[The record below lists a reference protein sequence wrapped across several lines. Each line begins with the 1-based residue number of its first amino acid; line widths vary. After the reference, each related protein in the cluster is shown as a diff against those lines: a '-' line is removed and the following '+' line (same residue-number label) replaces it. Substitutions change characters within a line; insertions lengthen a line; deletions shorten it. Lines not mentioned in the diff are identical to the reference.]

1 MNNLILVSAYGCEPN
16 RGSESGVGWN
26 WVLQLAKNNTLH
38 VVTRSNNKQ
47 PIESCLLS
55 DVAKNI
61 TFHYYDCPSWI
72 RKMKKGDK
80 GLYLYYTCWQIG
92 AKKIFKQL
100 AKQYKFDYAWHLSF
114 GSWWM
119 PTTLH
124 TVGIPFIY
132 GPLGGGDGV
141 PKEFIRTLPLKD
153 RIIQSFRY
161 VLTGTARFNPLV
173 MRPARKAVAILCR
186 TENSMEFLP
195 DSLKRKAKVI
205 LETAMDMDEFPITS
219 VDKHNSIPQ
228 FITTGRLV
236 PFKNLS
242 CAIKALAIVK
252 KKHDFKYTIIG
263 KGPEKNKLEALIKTC
278 GLEDNIV
285 IHKQIP
291 RKELLQQLV
300 HADAYLFPSLREGG
314 SWALMEA
321 MAMELPPVCL
331 NWTGMK
337 HICDEKSAM
346 LLEVTNP
353 KQMILDFADAIC
365 QLIEDPEM
373 MKSKGVA
380 ANKRM
385 KEVFNWQ
392 SKGEFSEKLFGELKK
407 NTRDNG

>member
-1 MNNLILVSAYGCEPN
+1 MNKLILVSAYGCEPN

-38 VVTRSNNKQ
+38 VVTRSNNRQ
-47 PIESCLLS
+47 PIESCLPS

-72 RKMKKGDK
+72 RKMKRGDK

-100 AKQYKFDYAWHLSF
+100 AKQYSFDYAWHLSF

-141 PKEFIRTLPLKD
+141 PKAFLKSLPLKD

-161 VLTGTARFNPLV
+161 VLTGTAWMNPLV
-173 MRPARKAVAILCR
+173 MQPARKAVAILCR
-186 TENSMEFLP
+186 TENNREFLP
-195 DSLKRKAKVI
+195 DSLKKKAKVV
-205 LETAMDMDEFPITS
+205 LETAMDMGEMPAIQEKKEID
-219 VDKHNSIPQ
+219 IPH

-242 CAIKALAIVK
+242 CAIKALAIVR
-252 KKHDFKYTIIG
+252 KKHDFRYTIIG
-263 KGPEKNKLEALIKTC
+263 KGPVK
-278 GLEDNIV
+278 
-285 IHKQIP
+285 
-291 RKELLQQLV
+291 KELKALVDEFGLGENISIKGQMPRNELLEQLV
-300 HADAYLFPSLREGG
+300 GADAYLFPSLREGG

-321 MAMELPPVCL
+321 MAMGLPPVCL

-337 HICDEKSAM
+337 LICDESSAM
-346 LLEVTNP
+346 LIDVTNP
-353 KQMILDFADAIC
+353 NQMVLDFSDAIC
-365 QLIEDPEM
+365 QLIESPDM
-373 MKSKGVA
+373 MRKKGNA
-380 ANKRM
+380 ARKRM
-385 KEVFNWQ
+385 KDEFNWQ
-392 SKGEFSEKLFGELKK
+392 SKGKFAEKLFDDLTKIQ
-407 NTRDNG
+407 